1 MQTDKVN
8 ICGFWI
14 DNVKMSD
21 AIQRLDAFI
30 EARTPVYAVTPNVDH
45 MVKLQRDDEFRK
57 IYGEASL
64 VLCDGAPLI
73 WASKFLGN
81 PIKERVCG
89 SDLFIKL
96 SEVASQKGY
105 KLYFLGGRPPSA
117 LRSSEILR
125 RMFPNIKIVGT
136 YSPPFG
142 FENDKEENE
151 KIVRLISEAKPDI
164 LFVGL
169 GAPKQEKWIYK
180 YHKRVGVPVSIGI
193 GVSFEFI
200 SGQVKRAPFWIRRC
214 GFEWLWR
221 LIMEPKRLWKRYL
234 IDDLE
239 FFLLILKQK
248 INA

>member
-21 AIQRLDAFI
+21 AIQRLGAFI
-30 EARTPVYAVTPNVDH
+30 EASTPVYAVTPNVDH

-125 RMFPNIKIVGT
+125 SMFPNIKIVGT
-136 YSPPFG
+136 YSPPVG
-142 FENDKEENE
+142 FENDK
-151 KIVRLISEAKPDI
+151 A
-164 LFVGL
+164 
-169 GAPKQEKWIYK
+169 
-180 YHKRVGVPVSIGI
+180 
-193 GVSFEFI
+193 
-200 SGQVKRAPFWIRRC
+200 
-214 GFEWLWR
+214 
-221 LIMEPKRLWKRYL
+221 
-234 IDDLE
+234 
-239 FFLLILKQK
+239 
-248 INA
+248 